1 MANETY
7 YSREITMPAN
17 KREGLA
23 NFVQIII
30 NRLEAGEPREALMAA
45 VDLHQDI
52 TTGVYDD
59 AMTDANGMQALVAE
73 MEAKHTAEIIAAA
86 QKGRED
92 GIAEEKARMAKSLGL
107 LAA

>member
-1 MANETY
+1 MKEGTY
-7 YSREITMPAN
+7 YSREIKMPAN

-23 NFVQIII
+23 NFVQMII
-30 NRLEAGEPREALMAA
+30 NRLEAGETREGLMVA

-52 TTGVYDD
+52 VTGVYDD
-59 AMTDANGMQALVAE
+59 AMTDANGLQALVAE
-73 MEAKHTAEIIAAA
+73 MEAKHAADIIAAA

>member
-1 MANETY
+1 MTAQTY
-7 YSREITMPAN
+7 YSREIKTPAN

-30 NRLEAGEPREALMAA
+30 NRLEDGEAREALMAA

-52 TTGVYDD
+52 STGVYDD
-59 AMTDANGMQALVAE
+59 AMTDANGIQALVAE
-73 MEAKHTAEIIAAA
+73 MEAKHTADIIAAA

-107 LAA
+107 LSA

>member
-1 MANETY
+1 MADSTY
-7 YSREITMPAN
+7 YTREIKMPAN

-30 NRLEAGEPREALMAA
+30 NRLEAGESREALMAA

-59 AMTDANGMQALVAE
+59 AMTDANGIQALVSE
-73 MEAKHTAEIIAAA
+73 MEAKHAADIIAAA